1 MTQLRVEVSIDDNRS
16 FTKKLKDAVVN
27 ALRDKFAVDTKERV
41 IDEVDTAVRQSRVEF
56 IPSND
61 EAAELGVGE
70 DGKFSEKIDDAWEGL
85 LASVGKA
92 TQVDFRR
99 SSKDGQIGQM
109 TVTVDWEAFFEL
121 EDSKIDAGDSDIGI
135 IPWMKW
141 YIDGEVIS
149 GSQFFGGKFSFPPSR
164 TGAGIMVE
172 GSLWRM
178 PPHPVGPIELN
189 ERITARLAKL
199 AEKIAKG
206 R

>member
-1 MTQLRVEVSIDDNRS
+1 MAGVKVEISIDDNRS
-16 FTKKLKDAVVN
+16 FIKKLKDVVVN
-27 ALRDKFAVDTKERV
+27 ALKDRFVKATTERMV
-41 IDEVDTAVRQSRVEF
+41 DEVDMAVRQTRVEF

-70 DGKFSEKIDDAWEGL
+70 GGKFSKKIDDAWEGL
-85 LASVGKA
+85 LASAGKA
-92 TQVDFRR
+92 TQVSFKR
-99 SSKDGQIGQM
+99 SSANGQIGQM

-121 EDSKIDAGDSDIGI
+121 EDSKIDASDSDIGE

-149 GSQFFGGKFSFPPSR
+149 GSRFLAGKFSFPPSR
-164 TGAGIMVE
+164 TGAGIMVT

-178 PPHPVGPIELN
+178 PPHPIGPMELT
-189 ERITARLAKL
+189 ERITTKLTKL